1 MLVLRE
7 SDVAPML
14 QQLTLEECH
23 RLLQAL
29 WRSLAAYSA
38 SSNDA
43 SSSGSETGSVHQP
56 MRESI
61 RTADGS
67 TTLFMPASDT
77 TTTTGIKVVTL
88 PGAGGPPAGAIALF
102 SPKSGQLEGI
112 LNAEMITAFRT
123 ALASMIPFHLFQFPQ
138 TTQGQDGRGNRLLV
152 FGAGK
157 QAEWHIRLGL
167 LLAPSIA
174 SVTVVNRGRGGLDRL
189 RTSLG
194 DVAAA
199 RPDVSFVYISR
210 EEEEEEEEKEAKYED
225 RLRAA
230 VSEADA
236 IFCCTPSTEPLFP
249 YSYLRRQ
256 QAGGEG
262 EDAQENKRRF
272 VSMIGSFRPHMHEV
286 DTDTLLSGQTLLV
299 DSRQAC
305 LAEAGEL
312 ITAGVRPEQ
321 LTEIGELSPASSL
334 FASSSSSNIVFK
346 CVGMGIM
353 DLAVGREL
361 LCLASERGVG
371 VSIQGF

>member
-38 SSNDA
+38 SG
-43 SSSGSETGSVHQP
+43 GSETGSVHQP

-123 ALASMIPFHLFQFPQ
+123 ALASMIPFHLFQLPQ
-138 TTQGQDGRGNRLLV
+138 TQGQDGRGNRMLV

-189 RTSLG
+189 RASLG
-194 DVAAA
+194 DVAVA
-199 RPDVSFVYISR
+199 RPGVSFVYISR
-210 EEEEEEEEKEAKYED
+210 EEEEKEGEEAKYEG

-230 VSEADA
+230 VSEADV

-249 YSYLRRQ
+249 YSYLLRQ

-262 EDAQENKRRF
+262 EDAQERKRRF

-299 DSRQAC
+299 DSKQAC

-321 LTEIGELSPASSL
+321 LTEIGEIFPASSSSSSSSL

>member
-38 SSNDA
+38 SNAAA
-43 SSSGSETGSVHQP
+43 SGGSEAGSVHQP

-123 ALASMIPFHLFQFPQ
+123 ALASMIPFHLFQLPQ
-138 TTQGQDGRGNRLLV
+138 TQGQDGRGNRLLV

-189 RTSLG
+189 RASLG

-199 RPDVSFVYISR
+199 RSDVSFVYISR
-210 EEEEEEEEKEAKYED
+210 EEEEEEEAKYEG

-249 YSYLRRQ
+249 YSYLLRQ
-256 QAGGEG
+256 HAGGEG
-262 EDAQENKRRF
+262 EDSQERKRRF

-334 FASSSSSNIVFK
+334 FASSSSSNVVFK

-361 LCLASERGVG
+361 LCLASERGIG
-371 VSIQGF
+371 VPIQGF

>member
-157 QAEWHIRLGL
+157 QAEWHIQVVGGSTGYGPAWETL
-167 LLAPSIA
+167 LPPVQMFL
-174 SVTVVNRGRGGLDRL
+174 
-189 RTSLG
+189 
-194 DVAAA
+194 
-199 RPDVSFVYISR
+199 FVYISR
-210 EEEEEEEEKEAKYED
+210 EEEEEEEKEAKYED

-236 IFCCTPSTEPLFP
+236 IFCC
-249 YSYLRRQ
+249 
-256 QAGGEG
+256 
-262 EDAQENKRRF
+262 
-272 VSMIGSFRPHMHEV
+272 SFRPHMHEV

>member
-14 QQLTLEECH
+14 QELTLEECH

-38 SSNDA
+38 SNA
-43 SSSGSETGSVHQP
+43 SDDSEAGSVHQP

-61 RTADGS
+61 QTADGS

-102 SPKSGQLEGI
+102 CPQSGRLEGV

-138 TTQGQDGRGNRLLV
+138 TQGDQGNKLLV

-167 LLAPSIA
+167 LLAPSLA
-174 SVTVVNRGRGGLDRL
+174 SVTIINRGRGALDRL
-189 RTSLG
+189 RASLR
-194 DVAAA
+194 DVAAVH
-199 RPDVSFVYISR
+199 PGVSFVYISR
-210 EEEEEEEEKEAKYED
+210 EEEEAEEEAKYEG

-249 YSYLRRQ
+249 HSYLHSQ
-256 QAGGEG
+256 QDGGGEIS
-262 EDAQENKRRF
+262 QEKKRRF

-286 DTDTLLSGQTLLV
+286 DTDTLLSGQTVLV

-312 ITAGVRPEQ
+312 IDAGMRPEQ
-321 LTEIGELSPASSL
+321 LTEIGELSPASTL
-334 FASSSSSNIVFK
+334 FASSCSSNVVFK